1 MLLHCQV
8 TDEHAFFE
16 QVWKYL
22 ADDILY
28 IFHKALN
35 NPNYQMLENELKNHL
50 LEKMAVLFNKS
61 GGNIQDFNLPQCIST
76 TRMFRV
82 NQLIEEERN
91 HNINDLW
98 EQSDILISQL
108 NIEQSNAFNT
118 IVQTVLSNKPGF
130 YFVSGYGGTCNI
142 PCL

>member
-22 ADDILY
+22 ADGILY

-108 NIEQSNAFNT
+108 NIEQSNVFNT

-130 YFVSGYGGTCNI
+130 YFVSGYGGTCNT